1 LNRPTPALQLLAK
14 LSKFQG
20 QKTDDIN
27 QKAFQ
32 TQQQPQNIQIPS
44 NQPTVNEIQNSLPP
58 VGKQQNL
65 SSGLGSDPLDPNR
78 KNPGTITERPSTSHR
93 SSYDAHMNSSMGK
106 ILISDPSK
114 APPEVNIPGKKLLDP
129 TISNYNNAIIGGQ
142 AANGDP
148 YLTTAQVMNAGNSS
162 DGKHHSRKKLLRP
175 FEPELFVSPITGEPI
190 ANYGTWAED
199 LKASQSGAKII
210 PTEPEEDDDE
220 KNDPIMFKLKNQMK
234 LRGAK
239 GIIGL
244 SRVFKIMDD
253 DGSKTL
259 SFQEFK
265 KAMKEMGM
273 ILSDSEL
280 IILFKRFDL
289 SKSGVISYNDFL
301 TTVSGRLNAR
311 RRRFVEM
318 AFNLLD
324 KDGSGELEVSDI
336 IASYNASAHPD
347 VISGKRT
354 ETQILTEF
362 LETFEVG
369 GERDGKVTRQEFE
382 AYYRGISASIDS
394 DDYFELMMRNA
405 WHITGGEG
413 QSANSANKR
422 VLVTHSDGSQSVVE
436 IQNDLGLKPND
447 KAEMMRRLKAQGVD
461 VIAVS
466 TGSADGG
473 DDNKIQFSNN
483 NKKPATRGGRA
494 RTAGVGNRSPNR
506 TLLNKPGADISSV
519 QRSAEPSAGLKMI
532 LQRIK
537 EEMKKRGS
545 SGFAGMQRRFKI
557 MDDDGSGSLNL
568 AEFKKA
574 MREMKI
580 ELSESDLRMMFDF
593 FDSDQSGTIDFNEF
607 IQGVREPMSE
617 KRLKFVNMAFTILD
631 KDGSGEVDAQEIS
644 SAYDASKHPEVLAKR
659 KTANQVLREF
669 LDTFD
674 VGGTKDGIVTRQEF
688 QNYYHNISASIDNDD
703 YFELMMR
710 NAWHI
715 AGGEGQSAN
724 STNMTVLVTNSYGQ
738 NRTVMLQND
747 LGVKKDDFP
756 TIYSRLRS
764 QGIDDIAAINGK
776 AIKVM
781 NINGVDVVSTS
792 GENVDSTKIDNR
804 IEPPKVLRA
813 PPFQQNRP
821 KSAAP
826 TSSVNRVRPVAGA
839 DPASFGGP
847 SSTSLKVSAPNLSK
861 NVIAS
866 LQQKQVQ
873 QAKATEELIAGKT
886 LLDVLRTHLVSRG
899 TGGIIEMQRSFQQID
914 TDNSKTIDISE
925 FRLAVQQLNIPYS
938 MEQIQTLFNFIDADH
953 SGGIDFQEFLDSLR
967 GPMNPNVLVLVHQ
980 IFDCLDVN
988 RTGFISPQDVMA
1000 NYDPTRHPDVA
1011 TGMRSAEQVMQEFL
1025 NTFDVG
1031 ASQPGKVSRDEFVTY
1046 YHNIAP
1052 SINDDDYL
1060 LTILRRTWRM
1070 REDIEVPPDV
1080 LLTQNMGV
1088 SVKNKISSAQNFAQG
1103 HYLEQNSASYGQ
1115 NSRRPSTSNAA
1126 NRRRRGD
1133 GMEGMMPAAPPSL
1146 YSRNQGAVPMMVP
1159 PRGDQSFNR
1168 PTTNQGGRLRPS
1180 ASTPASSQG
1189 NQGEMLQQ
1197 RIQEME
1203 KTAILSYNQGKYAE
1217 SEQAFKAM
1225 LNMLRVLYPENHPEC
1240 IKVEK
1245 SILMVQRKSQI
1256 PR

>member
-1 LNRPTPALQLLAK
+1 
-14 LSKFQG
+14 
-20 QKTDDIN
+20 
-27 QKAFQ
+27 
-32 TQQQPQNIQIPS
+32 
-44 NQPTVNEIQNSLPP
+44 
-58 VGKQQNL
+58 
-65 SSGLGSDPLDPNR
+65 
-78 KNPGTITERPSTSHR
+78 
-93 SSYDAHMNSSMGK
+93 M
-106 ILISDPSK
+106 
-114 APPEVNIPGKKLLDP
+114 
-129 TISNYNNAIIGGQ
+129 
-142 AANGDP
+142 
-148 YLTTAQVMNAGNSS
+148 
-162 DGKHHSRKKLLRP
+162 P
-175 FEPELFVSPITGEPI
+175 FIC
-190 ANYGTWAED
+190 
-199 LKASQSGAKII
+199 Q
-210 PTEPEEDDDE
+210 
-220 KNDPIMFKLKNQMK
+220 
-234 LRGAK
+234 
-239 GIIGL
+239 
-244 SRVFKIMDD
+244 
-253 DGSKTL
+253 
-259 SFQEFK
+259 
-265 KAMKEMGM
+265 
-273 ILSDSEL
+273 
-280 IILFKRFDL
+280 
-289 SKSGVISYNDFL
+289 
-301 TTVSGRLNAR
+301 GRLNAR

-405 WHITGGEG
+405 WRITGGEG

-466 TGSADGG
+466 TGAADGG

-494 RTAGVGNRSPNR
+494 STAGVGNRSSNR

-519 QRSAEPSAGLKMI
+519 QRSVEPSAGLKMI

-724 STNMTVLVTNSYGQ
+724 SINMTVLVTNSYGQ

-764 QGIDDIAAINGK
+764 QGIDDISAINGK

-792 GENVDSTKIDNR
+792 GGNVDSTKIDNR

-914 TDNSKTIDISE
+914 TDNSKTIDINE
-925 FRLAVQQLNIPYS
+925 FCLAVQQLNIPYS
-938 MEQIQTLFNFIDADH
+938 MEQIQILFNFIDADH

-967 GPMNPNVLVLVHQ
+967 
-980 IFDCLDVN
+980 
-988 RTGFISPQDVMA
+988 
-1000 NYDPTRHPDVA
+1000 
-1011 TGMRSAEQVMQEFL
+1011 
-1025 NTFDVG
+1025 
-1031 ASQPGKVSRDEFVTY
+1031 
-1046 YHNIAP
+1046 
-1052 SINDDDYL
+1052 
-1060 LTILRRTWRM
+1060 
-1070 REDIEVPPDV
+1070 
-1080 LLTQNMGV
+1080 V
-1088 SVKNKISSAQNFAQG
+1088 SVYRS
-1103 HYLEQNSASYGQ
+1103 H
-1115 NSRRPSTSNAA
+1115 
-1126 NRRRRGD
+1126 
-1133 GMEGMMPAAPPSL
+1133 
-1146 YSRNQGAVPMMVP
+1146 
-1159 PRGDQSFNR
+1159 
-1168 PTTNQGGRLRPS
+1168 
-1180 ASTPASSQG
+1180 
-1189 NQGEMLQQ
+1189 
-1197 RIQEME
+1197 
-1203 KTAILSYNQGKYAE
+1203 
-1217 SEQAFKAM
+1217 
-1225 LNMLRVLYPENHPEC
+1225 
-1240 IKVEK
+1240 
-1245 SILMVQRKSQI
+1245 
-1256 PR
+1256 